1 MVMTPKTAVLFL
13 APGFEEIEA
22 VAVYDILRRANV
34 SLTLAGVSHPNV
46 TGARGL
52 TVQTDCDVESALKH
66 KYDVVVLP
74 GGEPGVTH
82 LQTYPGI
89 LDHVI
94 QQANENRWVAAICAA
109 PRLLNLLLKNK
120 KATSYPGVKDQMT
133 HCFYQ
138 EDPVVIDAPFITS
151 RGPGTAMAFS
161 YAILRALS
169 LETVASTLESAMLAS
184 A

>member
-1 MVMTPKTAVLFL
+1 MTKKTAVLFL

-22 VAVYDILRRANV
+22 IAVYDILRRASIDV
-34 SLTLAGVSHPNV
+34 TLAGLSHPKV
-46 TGARGL
+46 TGAHGL
-52 TVQTDCDVESALKH
+52 IVETSCTVESAIQKT
-66 KYDVVVLP
+66 YDMVILP
-74 GGEPGVTH
+74 GGEPGVTN
-82 LQTYPGI
+82 LQAYPGL

-109 PRLLNLLLKNK
+109 PRLLNPLLKNK

-133 HCFYQ
+133 SCLYQ

-169 LETVASTLESAMLAS
+169 LETVASTLETAMLAS
-184 A
+184 S